1 MNLKEL
7 MISYNPFLFI
17 LLGLLCHS
25 CLLGDCKKIPLK
37 KSYAEWYDGL
47 PNEGDTL
54 LFKGSNNTIDSFLI
68 TNKFLDYSPC
78 NRIELS
84 DYQYGSF
91 TLTGKMINSK
101 IRYNNEKYFNI
112 KMEST
117 NDSPRET
124 YQYLQLFDVYLEGR
138 NGIDSLHLEYID
150 SIAKK
155 DLGVHLVPGNS
166 NVYRYNSDDL
176 ISVKDF
182 WWSRKRGLIRYT
194 TEDGVTYEFWKKI

>member
-1 MNLKEL
+1 MKL
-7 MISYNPFLFI
+7 MWFLVI
-17 LLGLLCHS
+17 LLTALISHS

-54 LFKGSNNTIDSFLI
+54 LFKGSDSSIDSFLI
-68 TNKFLDYSPC
+68 TNKFLTYTPC
-78 NRIELS
+78 NRIEIS

-101 IRYNNEKYFNI
+101 TRYNNEKYFNI

-117 NDSPRET
+117 DNSPHET
-124 YQYLQLFDVYLEGR
+124 YQYIQLLDVYLEGR
-138 NGIDSLHLEYID
+138 NMIDSLKLEYLD
-150 SIAKK
+150 STAKR
-155 DLGVHLVPGNS
+155 DLGVHVVPGSSHATIYTSENM
-166 NVYRYNSDDL
+166 
-176 ISVKDF
+176 ISIRDF
-182 WWSRKRGLIRYT
+182 YWSKKNGLVRYT